1 MARAIATAV
10 GPSNAILAVVLA
22 CAVLTYGGVSLF
34 VVAFVAWPLARALFA
49 GGSLEAG
56 NAWLRREDISWQ
68 GLRAGSSLFVGAD
81 TGLGPLYLSLVH
93 APKGYTGLYLFL
105 GRP

>member
-1 MARAIATAV
+1 MAGNYLLFGRA
-10 GPSNAILAVVLA
+10 
-22 CAVLTYGGVSLF
+22 TYYRRLDWTPGVT
-34 VVAFVAWPLARALFA
+34 RALFA

-56 NAWLRREDISWQ
+56 NAWLDRRAV
-68 GLRAGSSLFVGAD
+68 GLNNLKVGTSLFVGAD
-81 TGLGPLYLSLVH
+81 TGLGPLYLALVH

>member
-1 MARAIATAV
+1 MRPASVSPDCCSKSHEAE
-10 GPSNAILAVVLA
+10 PSNLPPGA
-22 CAVLTYGGVSLF
+22 
-34 VVAFVAWPLARALFA
+34 
-49 GGSLEAG
+49 SLEAG
-56 NAWLRREDISWQ
+56 NAWLDRSDIGWK
-68 GLRAGSSLFVGAD
+68 GLRTGSSLFVGAD

>member
-1 MARAIATAV
+1 
-10 GPSNAILAVVLA
+10 LAGNYLLFGRLSYYRRLA
-22 CAVLTYGGVSLF
+22 WSPGV
-34 VVAFVAWPLARALFA
+34 ARALFA

-56 NAWLRREDISWQ
+56 NAWQERRDISWQ